1 MTRKKKW
8 FPQDFIDEIFIVQIG
23 APSCFS
29 MKEILSKQDSDP
41 PQKQHSLIYS
51 YNRAA
56 KTYRHNQ
63 NNLWILY
70 EARGKVKYIEG
81 DGGGGKVKIKVKLIS
96 NFYTSVWDGVQFCQT
111 VVCRLKRSRVTA
123 ERNAGM
129 LFWWCRWRATISP
142 RVLENSV
149 SISCMLPLE
158 PWTKTQHTITSNQT
172 HCICFHTKK
181 KNFQSE
187 ASSLKSCYS
196 LLGISV
202 CACVCIHSRVKV
214 SKSVWIN

>member
-1 MTRKKKW
+1 MVSSRLYWWNIHCTNRRTKLLFNERNSIKA
-8 FPQDFIDEIFIVQIG
+8 G
-23 APSCFS
+23 AH
-29 MKEILSKQDSDP
+29 P

-56 KTYRHNQ
+56 ETYRHNQ

-81 DGGGGKVKIKVKLIS
+81 DGGGGEVKIKVKLIS

>member
-1 MTRKKKW
+1 MVSSRLYWWNIHCTNRRTKLLFNERNSIKAGFWSATKTALA
-8 FPQDFIDEIFIVQIG
+8 DLFIQQ
-23 APSCFS
+23 SCWN
-29 MKEILSKQDSDP
+29 IPAQSKQFMNIVWGEGKSEV
-41 PQKQHSLIYS
+41 
-51 YNRAA
+51 
-56 KTYRHNQ
+56 YRGR
-63 NNLWILY
+63 W
-70 EARGKVKYIEG
+70 
-81 DGGGGKVKIKVKLIS
+81 GGKVKIKVKLIS
-96 NFYTSVWDGVQFCQT
+96 NFYTSVWDGVQFRQT

-181 KNFQSE
+181 KKNFQSE